1 MADRP
6 LCSLDIAFRSQSSKG
21 IDMNMTNLR
30 RGALSLAHVLAFT
43 AAFWMVGAVASTIP
57 EVGIVKEAP
66 KIDGRLDE
74 KCWTVAEWNGGFS
87 RLANSVKD
95 RSVGAQTRFAFLA
108 DDRTLYVAVKCD
120 EPNMDSLKATPPRA
134 IYTCDE
140 VELFLCPRG
149 DGFEFYQFVVAF
161 DPRNGEGVRYFSE
174 GGIISPDPYGPSWKF
189 ARGELKDGWCVEIAI
204 PFSSF
209 YMTRNAEWRDNWK
222 VNVAR
227 MRWTGGLVNSTWSQL
242 ERGFLEPNNFRK
254 IKGFPKRMEADD
266 VGITDVVAEMSGRQ
280 GGKLV
285 GTLSFTATVAQ
296 RGEYEVSSPFAATTS
311 ISLKKGDNIVRVP
324 CVYPSNGRHKTRIE
338 LKRKATGET
347 YARIYPVVVDFD
359 EIRLSLT
366 SPEYRDNFYPGQD
379 ASCVRGRVQ
388 CALAGEV
395 VVTLEGPGFP
405 VRKAHLPNG
414 GGAIDF
420 DTHGFKDGTAVL
432 SVAVGDVTR
441 EFRIRKLAK
450 TGKRMAWISKG
461 RLIVDGKPVLR
472 RNLYA
477 SGYMGGKAFAE
488 KFAADKRLYLTP
500 EVVSGGSLEPNRVI
514 KGLESREARKD
525 IRPCKEYFDKV
536 DAMIEASRDR
546 DFVYWY
552 ISDEPECRGVSP
564 VYLRHIY
571 EYMKE
576 KDPYHVILTASRG
589 GRKYVDC
596 ADWFETHPYLNP
608 HDDGRGNRV
617 LEVPPNKIG
626 SYLDAFGVW
635 DRPDKCVGFLPTL
648 FTYRFASIL
657 NDYPTFPEYVC
668 HVWAAMLR
676 GGKTLWPFA
685 YYDMGSRAALYEGNR
700 YVNSTFAVLEDFI
713 LDGKRTTLLKTSDAE
728 CVRWDL
734 DCGAAMFA
742 LANFTSERK
751 RIPLPNGLS
760 DRKWHP
766 FRGQWAEGRAL
777 EPYEVVVGVTEERG
791 SELETYAE
799 ALALVKKLEYE
810 RTHRDN
816 QILEKYMALGFA
828 ASNGNTR
835 FFRLVDGVRDV
846 LGWSAKAKE
855 PWVEFSFLERPLQ
868 FSRVRVY
875 GSGLENM
882 KVMIRQGGEWKELSP
897 KSSTAE
903 KYMREL
909 YFGDVHSTVKMRLS
923 FPAERGNS
931 DVELYEVEIP
941 AVDGMSGSALPCAEN
956 GRLACPNAAASAPAD
971 VLWSLY
977 DGGFMVRQDVAHTV
991 KIDPEYPWLEVE
1003 VDSFVGQKE
1012 RAYSAWRLWF
1022 LKYGFLAGGVTYPQ
1036 TGRYIVRMPKVEK
1049 SVNAVLRLDD
1059 HNFDIDLKRLRCVKN
1074 PADFI
1079 TVETAG
1085 GADVIRPGETIDV
1098 TLTLAQPCA
1107 DVSAAFLIDY
1117 GKGRGFVGFH
1127 VNGTNAIELKATKDG
1142 AGRIWKAS
1150 IPVKRCDKADARRV
1164 YIKCIVLG
1172 GALNVPIFTT
1182 VDSPFQ
1188 DIPLRP
1194 VQDKRGLA
1202 TVHLEDAASK
1212 PAAKTS
1218 SLPGILL
1225 IGDSIRIGYCGAV
1238 SNALAGKA
1246 EVKWPKPNCQN
1257 SQNILIS
1264 LAGWRGLV
1272 ASPKVVQ
1279 FNCGHWDAAHWDGD
1293 DSALTTV
1300 EEYGRNVRKIICRIR
1315 RYWPEAKIVFATT
1328 TPMNP
1333 SGELGRNVRTTE
1345 AIRLYNAEGVKV
1357 AKSEG
1362 VEVNDLFAATEK
1374 WPASDYADYCHFKK
1388 AAAKRLGEIVASR
1401 LAKVAGL

>member
-1 MADRP
+1 M
-6 LCSLDIAFRSQSSKG
+6 K
-21 IDMNMTNLR
+21 NLR
-30 RGALSLAHVLAFT
+30 RKAMSVTHVLAF
-43 AAFWMVGAVASTIP
+43 AVAFWMVGAVASTIP
-57 EVGIVKEAP
+57 EVGGVKESP
-66 KIDGRLDE
+66 KIDGRLDDE
-74 KCWTVAEWNGGFS
+74 CWATAKWNGGFS

-95 RSVGAQTRFAFLA
+95 RDVVAQTRFAFLA
-108 DDRTLYVAVKCD
+108 DARTLYVAVKCD
-120 EPNMDSLKATPPRA
+120 EPNMDSLKAAPPRT
-134 IYTCDE
+134 IYICDE

-149 DGFEFYQFVVAF
+149 DGFDFYQFVVAF
-161 DPRNGEGVRYFSE
+161 DPRSGEGVRYFSE
-174 GGIISPDPYGPSWKF
+174 GGIISPDPYGPSWQF
-189 ARGELKDGWCVEIAI
+189 ARGEFEDGWCVEMAI
-204 PFSSF
+204 PFSSL
-209 YMTRNAEWRDNWK
+209 YMTRNAEWRDTWK

-242 ERGFLEPNNFRK
+242 QQGFMEPSNFRK

-280 GGKLV
+280 DGKLT

-296 RGEYEVSSPFAATTS
+296 GGEYEVSAQSVAAAS
-311 ISLKKGDNIVRVP
+311 VSLRKGENVLRVP
-324 CVYPSNGRHKTRIE
+324 CAYPSNGRHKTRIE

-347 YARIYPVVVDFD
+347 YARTYPVVVDFD

-366 SPEYRDNFYPGQD
+366 IPEYRDNFYPGQD
-379 ASCVRGRVQ
+379 ASRVKGHVQ
-388 CALAGEV
+388 CATAGEV
-395 VVTLEGPGFP
+395 AVTLEGPGFP
-405 VRKAHLPNG
+405 KREARLPNG
-414 GGAIDF
+414 GGEIDF
-420 DTHGFKDGTAVL
+420 DTQGFQDGTAVL
-432 SVAVGDVTR
+432 AVSAGEVTR
-441 EFRIRKLAK
+441 EYKIRKLAK
-450 TGKRMAWISKG
+450 TGRRMAWISKG

-477 SGYMGGKAFAE
+477 TGYMGGKAFAE
-488 KFAADKRLYLTP
+488 RFAADKRLYLTP
-500 EVVSGGSLEPNRVI
+500 EVVSGGSLEPDRVI

-525 IRPCKEYFDKV
+525 IRPCKEYFDKI
-536 DAMIEASRDR
+536 DAMIESSKDR

-552 ISDEPECRGVSP
+552 ISDEPECRQVSP

-576 KDPYHVILTASRG
+576 RDPYHVVLTASRG
-589 GRKYVDC
+589 GRKYIDC

-617 LEVPPNKIG
+617 LETPPNKIG

-648 FTYRFASIL
+648 FSYRFASIL

-676 GGKTLWPFA
+676 GGKTLNPFA

-700 YVNSTFAVLEDFI
+700 YVNSTFAALGDFI
-713 LDGKRTTLLKTSDAE
+713 LDGKRTTLLKTPDAE
-728 CVRWDL
+728 CARWDL
-734 DCGAAMFA
+734 ERGAAMFA
-742 LANFTSERK
+742 LANLTSERRK
-751 RIPLPNGLS
+751 IPLPDGLS
-760 DRKWHP
+760 GRKWRP
-766 FRGQWAEGRAL
+766 FRGQWAEGRSL

-791 SELETYAE
+791 AELETYAE
-799 ALALVKKLEYE
+799 ALALVEKLEYE

-828 ASNGNTR
+828 SSSGNTR
-835 FFRLVDGVRDV
+835 FFRLVDGTRDV

-855 PWVEFSFLERPLQ
+855 PWVEFSFAEKPVR

-882 KVMIRQGGEWKELSP
+882 KVAIRQGGEWKELSP

-909 YFGDVHSTVKMRLS
+909 HFGEAHATVRLRLS

-941 AVDGMSGSALPCAEN
+941 AVEGTIGDAQPSGEN
-956 GRLACPNAAASAPAD
+956 GRLACSNAAVSAPAD

-977 DGGFMVRQDVAHTV
+977 DGGSMVRQDVAHTV

-1003 VDSFVGQKE
+1003 VDSFAKQREG
-1012 RAYSAWRLWF
+1012 AYSAWRLWF
-1022 LKYGFLAGGVTYPQ
+1022 LKHGFLAGGVTYPQ
-1036 TGRYIVRMPKVEK
+1036 TGRYVVRMPKVEK
-1049 SVNAVLRLDD
+1049 SVNATLRLDD
-1059 HNFDIDLKRLRCVKN
+1059 YNLDIGVKRLRCLKN

-1079 TVETAG
+1079 VAEAKA
-1085 GADVIRPGETIDV
+1085 GADAIRPGGTLDV
-1098 TLTLAQPCA
+1098 TLTLASPCA
-1107 DVSAAFLIDY
+1107 DVTAAFFIDR
-1117 GKGRGFVGFH
+1117 GRGAGLEGFQ

-1142 AGRIWKAS
+1142 AGRVWKAS
-1150 IPVKRCDKADARRV
+1150 VPIEKCGKADARKV

-1172 GALNVPIFTT
+1172 GSLNVPLFTT

-1188 DIPLRP
+1188 DVPLRP
-1194 VQDKRGLA
+1194 IQAKRELA

-1212 PAAKTS
+1212 PAAKS
-1218 SLPGILL
+1218 SNLPEILL

-1246 EVKWPKPNCQN
+1246 EVKWPKSNCQN

-1264 LAGWRGLV
+1264 LAWWRGLV

-1300 EEYGRNVRKIICRIR
+1300 EEYGRNVRKIIHRIR

-1333 SGELGRNVRTTE
+1333 NGELGRNVRTTE

-1374 WPASDYADYCHFKK
+1374 WPASDYADYCHFNKE
-1388 AAAKRLGEIVASR
+1388 ASMRLGGLVAAR
-1401 LAKVAGL
+1401 LASEAGIHLVD

>member
-1 MADRP
+1 M
-6 LCSLDIAFRSQSSKG
+6 DIA
-21 IDMNMTNLR
+21 NLMR
-30 RGALSLAHVLAFT
+30 RVLSRTHVLAFS
-43 AAFWMVGAVASTIP
+43 AAFGMIGAVASTIP

-95 RSVGAQTRFAFLA
+95 RSVGAQTSFAVLA
-108 DDRTLYVAVKCD
+108 DARTLYVAIKCD
-120 EPNMDSLKATPPRA
+120 EPNMNSLKETPPRA

-149 DGFEFYQFVVAF
+149 DGFDFYQFVIAF
-161 DPRNGEGVRYFSE
+161 DPRNGEDVRYASE
-174 GGIISPDPYGPSWKF
+174 GGNISPDPYGPSWQF
-189 ARGELKDGWCVEIAI
+189 ARGEFDNGWCVEIAI

-209 YMTRNAEWRDNWK
+209 YMTRNAEWRDTWK

-227 MRWTGGLVNSTWSQL
+227 MRWAGGLVNSTWSQL
-242 ERGFLEPNNFRK
+242 ERKFSEPNNFRE
-254 IKGFPKRMEADD
+254 IKGFPKRKDADD
-266 VGITDVVAEMSGRQ
+266 VGIADVVAEMSGRK
-280 GGKLV
+280 GGKLT
-285 GTLSFTATVAQ
+285 GTLSFATTVAQ
-296 RGEYEVSSPFAATTS
+296 GGEYEVSSPFVATTS
-311 ISLKKGDNIVRVP
+311 ISLKKGDNVVRVP

-338 LKRKATGET
+338 LKRKTTGEV
-347 YARIYPVVVDFD
+347 YARTYPVVVDFD
-359 EIRLSLT
+359 EIRISLT

-388 CALAGEV
+388 CAMAGEV

-405 VRKAHLPNG
+405 RRKAHLPNG
-414 GGAIDF
+414 GGTIDF
-420 DTHGFKDGTAVL
+420 DTHGFQDGTAVL

-461 RLIVDGKPVLR
+461 RLIVDGKPILR

-477 SGYMGGKAFAE
+477 PGYMGGKAFAE
-488 KFAADKRLYLTP
+488 RFAADKRLYLTP
-500 EVVSGGSLEPNRVI
+500 EVESGGSLEPNRVI

-536 DAMIEASRDR
+536 DAMIERSRDK

-552 ISDEPECRGVSP
+552 ISDEPECRGLSP

-596 ADWFETHPYLNP
+596 ADWLETHPYLNP

-617 LEVPPNKIG
+617 LDIPPNKIG

-648 FTYRFASIL
+648 FAYRPASLL

-676 GGKTLWPFA
+676 GGKTLWPYA
-685 YYDMGSRAALYEGNR
+685 YHDMGDRAALYEGNR
-700 YVNSTFAVLEDFI
+700 YVNSTFEALEDFI
-713 LDGKRTTLLKTSDAE
+713 LDGKRITLLKTPDAE

-734 DCGAAMFA
+734 ECGAAMFA
-742 LANFTSERK
+742 LANFTSERR

-760 DRKWHP
+760 DRKWRP
-766 FRGQWAEGRAL
+766 FRGQWAEERAM

-791 SELETYAE
+791 SDMETYAE
-799 ALALVKKLEYE
+799 VQSLVEKLEYE

-816 QILEKYMALGFA
+816 QLLEEYMAVGFA
-828 ASNGNTR
+828 SSNGKTR
-835 FFRLVDGVRDV
+835 FYKLLDGTRDV
-846 LGWSAKAKE
+846 LGWSDKAKE
-855 PWVEFSFLERPLQ
+855 PWAEFVFAEKPVR
-868 FSRVRVY
+868 FSSVRVY
-875 GSGLENM
+875 GSGLENL
-882 KVMIRQGGEWKELSP
+882 KVLIRKDGEWKELSP
-897 KSSTAE
+897 KSATAE

-923 FPAERGNS
+923 FPATRGVS
-931 DVELYEVEIP
+931 SVELYEVELP
-941 AVDGMSGSALPCAEN
+941 AIRDN
-956 GRLACPNAAASAPAD
+956 LANPVNPSKNSSQRSTAASD

-977 DGGFMVRQDVAHTV
+977 EGGSTVRETVAHSV
-991 KIDPEYPWLEVE
+991 KIDPESPWLEFE
-1003 VDSFVGQKE
+1003 VDSFIKQRE
-1012 RAYSAWRLWF
+1012 RVYSAWKLWF
-1022 LKYGFLAGGVTYPQ
+1022 LKLGGMVEGVTHPQ
-1036 TGRYIVRMPKVEK
+1036 TGLYVVRMPKVDKAVK
-1049 SVNAVLRLDD
+1049 SVLRLDD
-1059 HNFDIDLKRLRCVKN
+1059 HNFDIGVKRLRCVKN

-1098 TLTLAQPCA
+1098 TLTLAEPCA

-1117 GKGRGFVGFH
+1117 GKGRGFVGFP

-1172 GALNVPIFTT
+1172 GTLNVPIFTT

-1188 DIPLRP
+1188 DVPLQS
-1194 VQDKRGLA
+1194 VQAKRRLE

-1218 SLPGILL
+1218 NLPEILL

-1246 EVKWPKPNCQN
+1246 EVKWPKSNCQN

-1264 LAGWRGLV
+1264 LAWWRGLV

-1300 EEYGRNVRKIICRIR
+1300 EEYGRNVRKIIHRIR

-1333 SGELGRNVRTTE
+1333 NGELGRNVRTTE

-1362 VEVNDLFAATEK
+1362 VEVNDLFATTEK
-1374 WPASDYADYCHFKK
+1374 WPASDYADYCHFNE